1 MCSIISNGY
10 ILFLLTHFEPI
21 MYVIN
26 SLGTENE
33 TTDKGS
39 KGSCCFLEQ
48 ETLPSLLR
56 AGWFEEGFKQ
66 DFIIKQ
72 K

>member
-1 MCSIISNGY
+1 
-10 ILFLLTHFEPI
+10 